1 MQELRFWLKIP
12 SLDIDIF
19 LYEINSTENDSIL
32 RKMYSIFNNVI
43 FLFESKL
50 SAGVYIYFFDIKLS
64 FYKNYFVLNDSLW
77 TRPVFQFQFI
87 LYINKWLH
95 DAQINMHIDLM

>member
-1 MQELRFWLKIP
+1 MYRLWMSVQSLRTNPGIT
-12 SLDIDIF
+12 F
-19 LYEINSTENDSIL
+19 LIKNPILGYWYFLFEINYTENDSIL

-50 SAGVYIYFFDIKLS
+50 SAGVIGLYIYFFDIKLS

-87 LYINKWLH
+87 L
-95 DAQINMHIDLM
+95 